1 MLFERA
7 NSLENKKPPVYPEVF
22 YFTLLKQNLFCQSL
36 KGTEAKTA
44 WAFSASVVALS
55 GIERLLLV
63 LIYKSKRSG

>member
-36 KGTEAKTA
+36 KGTEAKMPMQRKRHGH
-44 WAFSASVVALS
+44 F
-55 GIERLLLV
+55 LLQWWLCRE
-63 LIYKSKRSG
+63 SKGFY